1 MPRLNNRTSA
11 YLFLLLNTALWG
23 FGTPIIKYAFNFT
36 SPTLFLF
43 YRFLIATIIFL
54 PIFLIHRSRKHRHK
68 INHLQTLFLALLSGP
83 VCLLLSFYGLSKTSA
98 AEASI
103 IGSSGPLLTILLC
116 MIFLK
121 ETVKSKEWKG
131 LGIALLGTLI
141 IVLEPLITSANH
153 VSLSLQGNLLII
165 LGNSVWSVFLL
176 LSKKDHI
183 DPIYLSFYS
192 FVISIPF
199 FFLATAQAGLSFTL
213 NPQALPSILYMAIGG
228 SVIGFWAYQEG
239 HKRIEASEAVIF
251 TYLNPVFAIPLSIL
265 WLKESFS
272 PVAIIA
278 TILIVFGVFTSEK
291 R

>member
-1 MPRLNNRTSA
+1 
-11 YLFLLLNTALWG
+11 
-23 FGTPIIKYAFNFT
+23 
-36 SPTLFLF
+36 
-43 YRFLIATIIFL
+43 
-54 PIFLIHRSRKHRHK
+54 
-68 INHLQTLFLALLSGP
+68 
-83 VCLLLSFYGLSKTSA
+83 
-98 AEASI
+98 
-103 IGSSGPLLTILLC
+103 

-141 IVLEPLITSANH
+141 IVLEPLITGSNH
-153 VSLSLQGNLLII
+153 LSLSLQGNLLII
-165 LGNSVWSVFLL
+165 LGNSVWSIFLL

-192 FVISIPF
+192 FIISIPF
-199 FFLATAQAGLSFTL
+199 FFLATLHSGMTFALD
-213 NPQALPSILYMAIGG
+213 PQALPSILYMAIGG

-265 WLKESFS
+265 WLKEAFS

-278 TILIVFGVFTSEK
+278 TILIIVGVFISEK